1 MSAFLN
7 SFVLFVAIFVMPI
20 WIAEK
25 HIEDCRKRGFTEF
38 SVSLLRNNPI
48 RFQCKEWG
56 KK

>member
-25 HIEDCRKRGFTEF
+25 HIEECREKGFTEF
-38 SVSLLRNNPI
+38 SVSILRNNPI

-56 KK
+56 RK